1 MILFIYLGYKLP
13 IINQENDF
21 LFFSKEEIE
30 EKNYIYEISNII
42 EKYNILK
49 DANELVGP
57 KDRNHLYIINYA
69 LNLEKQGIKLPIDL
83 QNLFLNNITLKQDIN
98 SYLEKKLSNLIIDD
112 SNHLL
117 KDINIL
123 TFISSIGSNENILD
137 LYYHHDLEAISRLF
151 RFYEN
156 HLQDLF
162 KNNEK
167 LFNITFDTYMILLKT
182 LFQLSIINSIDILN
196 NHHLIHDIME
206 LITESVNVVKYTIL
220 LNNIQLSRI
229 NNLLGRYLY
238 IFSHLEN
245 IELNPKDLNSTFINF
260 LLYFNRQDDGFTL
273 AKNNNFG
280 YKKEFDYETEFLLFK
295 NYSAIFILKLLKKL
309 DILDDLSYTS
319 NPFFRKIISTFYK
332 RFSISE
338 NFSIPKSLEIIK
350 NDLLNSLIFNYNSN
364 LSFDKKQNYKYI
376 LEDFLLNDKNFD
388 NMNLEPIYRILY
400 FDSNLEE
407 FKYTHIASFLSESA
421 PINNGYQEFFK
432 LAILDLYITK
442 VKNKDILNDDD
453 FLLLEKIANYS
464 MQNNSNIHLHSILT
478 KIYLNISTIFSKYK
492 IKTEKIEKLYTICL
506 LINNFSTIENRYSNQ
521 NSSIIKY
528 LNILPYELEN
538 NFIKNY
544 FYKLSDK
551 LEIVANNFLE
561 KNLPKEQNINFIKEF
576 LNKQLFFYIAEI
588 EFIDNSK
595 DFINKYELENFIY
608 EIDSKN
614 SAIFLYI
621 KSNEEIFN
629 TIFKFSKIFIQ
640 DKLNK
645 LFIEPKK
652 SSANYYLDD
661 DLIF

>member
-1 MILFIYLGYKLP
+1 
-13 IINQENDF
+13 
-21 LFFSKEEIE
+21 
-30 EKNYIYEISNII
+30 
-42 EKYNILK
+42 
-49 DANELVGP
+49 
-57 KDRNHLYIINYA
+57 
-69 LNLEKQGIKLPIDL
+69 
-83 QNLFLNNITLKQDIN
+83 
-98 SYLEKKLSNLIIDD
+98 
-112 SNHLL
+112 
-117 KDINIL
+117 
-123 TFISSIGSNENILD
+123 
-137 LYYHHDLEAISRLF
+137 
-151 RFYEN
+151 
-156 HLQDLF
+156 
-162 KNNEK
+162 
-167 LFNITFDTYMILLKT
+167 MILLKT

-196 NHHLIHDIME
+196 NHRLIHNIME
-206 LITESVNVVKYTIL
+206 LITESVNVIKYTIL

-245 IELNPKDLNSTFINF
+245 IELNRKDLDSTFINF

-273 AKNNNFG
+273 ARNNNFG

-309 DILDDLSYTS
+309 DALDDLSYTN

-332 RFSISE
+332 RFSITG
-338 NFSIPKSLEIIK
+338 NTLIPKNIEVIK
-350 NDLLNSLIFNYNSN
+350 NDLLNSLIFSYDSN

-376 LEDFLLNDKNFD
+376 LEDFLLNDKNFN

-400 FDSNLEE
+400 FASNVEE
-407 FKYTHIASFLSESA
+407 FKYTHIASFLSESV
-421 PINNGYQEFFK
+421 PIKNGYQEFFK

-442 VKNKDILNDDD
+442 VKNKDILKDDD

-478 KIYLNISTIFSKYK
+478 KIYLNISTIFSKYR

-506 LINNFSTIENRYSNQ
+506 LINNFSIIENRYSNQ
-521 NSSIIKY
+521 NLSIIKY
-528 LNILPYELEN
+528 LNILPDEIEN

-544 FYKLSDK
+544 FYKLSNK
-551 LEIVANNFLE
+551 LDIVADNFLE
-561 KNLPKEQNINFIKEF
+561 KNLPKEQNINFIKEL

-595 DFINKYELENFIY
+595 DFINKYELESFIY
-608 EIDSKN
+608 KIDSKN

-629 TIFKFSKIFIQ
+629 TIFRFSKIFIQ

-645 LFIEPKK
+645 LFIESKK
-652 SSANYYLDD
+652 SSANYYLND

>member
-1 MILFIYLGYKLP
+1 MP
-13 IINQENDF
+13 VNNQKNNF
-21 LFFSKEEIE
+21 SFFSKEEIE
-30 EKNYIYEISNII
+30 EKSYIYEISNII

-57 KDRNHLYIINYA
+57 KDKNHLYIINYT
-69 LNLEKQGIKLPIDL
+69 LSLQKDGINLPLDL

-123 TFISSIGSNENILD
+123 TSISSIGSNENILD
-137 LYYHHDLEAISRLF
+137 LYHHYDLEAISRLF

-156 HLQDLF
+156 RLQDLF

-196 NHHLIHDIME
+196 NHHLIHNIME
-206 LITESVNVVKYTIL
+206 LITESVNVIKYTIL

-245 IELNPKDLNSTFINF
+245 IELNRKDLDSTFINF

-273 AKNNNFG
+273 ARNNNFG

-309 DILDDLSYTS
+309 DALDDLSYIN

-338 NFSIPKSLEIIK
+338 NTLIPKNIEVIK
-350 NDLLNSLIFNYNSN
+350 NDLLNSLIFSYDSN

-400 FDSNLEE
+400 FASNVEE
-407 FKYTHIASFLSESA
+407 FKYTHIASFLSESV
-421 PINNGYQEFFK
+421 PIKNGYQEFFK

-442 VKNKDILNDDD
+442 VKNKDILKDDD

-478 KIYLNISTIFSKYK
+478 KIYLNISTIFSKYR
-492 IKTEKIEKLYTICL
+492 IKTGKIEKFYTICL
-506 LINNFSTIENRYSNQ
+506 LINNFSIIENRYSNQ
-521 NSSIIKY
+521 NLSIIKY
-528 LNILPYELEN
+528 LNILPDEIEN

-544 FYKLSDK
+544 FYKLSNK
-551 LEIVANNFLE
+551 LDIVADNFLE
-561 KNLPKEQNINFIKEF
+561 KNLPKEQNINFIKEL

-595 DFINKYELENFIY
+595 DFINKYELESFIY

-645 LFIEPKK
+645 LFIESKK

>member
-13 IINQENDF
+13 ISNQENDF

-42 EKYNILK
+42 EKYDILK

-57 KDRNHLYIINYA
+57 KDKNHLYIINYA

-137 LYYHHDLEAISRLF
+137 LYHHYDLEAISRLF

-309 DILDDLSYTS
+309 DTLDDLSYIN

-421 PINNGYQEFFK
+421 PIKNGYQEFFK

-453 FLLLEKIANYS
+453 FLLLEKIVNYS

-506 LINNFSTIENRYSNQ
+506 LINNFSIIENRYSNQ
-521 NSSIIKY
+521 NLSIIKY
-528 LNILPYELEN
+528 LNILPDEIEN

-544 FYKLSDK
+544 FYKLSNK

-561 KNLPKEQNINFIKEF
+561 KNLPKEQNINFIKEL

-645 LFIEPKK
+645 LFIESKK
-652 SSANYYLDD
+652 SSANYYLND

>member
-1 MILFIYLGYKLP
+1 MP
-13 IINQENDF
+13 ISNQENDF

-42 EKYNILK
+42 EKYDILK

-57 KDRNHLYIINYA
+57 KDKNHLYIINYA

-137 LYYHHDLEAISRLF
+137 LYHHYDLEAISRLF

-309 DILDDLSYTS
+309 DTLDDLSYIN

-421 PINNGYQEFFK
+421 PIKNGYQEFFK

-453 FLLLEKIANYS
+453 FLLLEKIVNYS

-506 LINNFSTIENRYSNQ
+506 LINNFSIIENRYSNQ
-521 NSSIIKY
+521 NLSIIKY
-528 LNILPYELEN
+528 LNILPDEIEN

-544 FYKLSDK
+544 FYKLSNK

-561 KNLPKEQNINFIKEF
+561 KNLPKEQNINFIKEL

-645 LFIEPKK
+645 LFIESKK
-652 SSANYYLDD
+652 SSANYYLND